1 MRALTRVRAGLLVRA
16 ADFDPRD
23 WQLAVG
29 RSLLA
34 LATLSVLLCTPT
46 RALFAP
52 LPDNPTGARCGGVR
66 GALLWCVG
74 GPAPWLSTAR
84 LVVAVAV
91 LAAVLIGLRPR
102 WTCVPHWYVTVSLGA
117 SMTVPNGG
125 DAAGRVATM
134 LLILMCLGDGRR
146 WHWRAGR
153 DSYPPGWGG
162 SSYAAH
168 LVLRLQ
174 VALIYL
180 AAVGTKL
187 AVRSWRDGTY
197 LVEIFHHPYY
207 GPSAALRSVL
217 GHTLEYRPIVA
228 TLTWGTLAI
237 EVAIA
242 ASLFAGPR
250 LRRCGLALAIA
261 LHGLIIVLIGLFSFG
276 MTMIA
281 LVTLASGGTRRHPP
295 ADTASMQ
302 IRESAPVA

>member
-1 MRALTRVRAGLLVRA
+1 MRALTRVRAGLLGRA

-23 WQLAVG
+23 RQLAVG

-34 LATLSVLLCTPT
+34 LATLSVVVCTPT

-52 LPDNPTGARCGGVR
+52 LPDNPAGPRCGGVR
-66 GALLWCVG
+66 DVLLWCVG

-91 LAAVLIGLRPR
+91 LAAVLIGFRPR
-102 WTCVPHWYVTVSLGA
+102 WTCVPQWYVTVSLGA

-125 DAAGRVATM
+125 DAAGRVATL

-153 DSYPPGWGG
+153 DPYPPGWGG
-162 SSYAAH
+162 ASYAAH

-187 AVRSWRDGTY
+187 AVPSWRDGTY
-197 LVEIFHHPYY
+197 LAEIVHHPYY

-217 GHTLEYRPIVA
+217 GPALEHRPVVA
-228 TLTWGTLAI
+228 ALTWGTLAV
-237 EVAIA
+237 ELAIA

-276 MTMIA
+276 ITMIA

-295 ADTASMQ
+295 ADTAPMHV
-302 IRESAPVA
+302 RESAPVG